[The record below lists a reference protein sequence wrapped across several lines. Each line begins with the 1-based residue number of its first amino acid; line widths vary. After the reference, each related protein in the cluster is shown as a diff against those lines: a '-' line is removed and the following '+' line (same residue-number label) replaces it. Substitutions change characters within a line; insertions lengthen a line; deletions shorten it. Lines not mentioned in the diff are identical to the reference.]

1 MLIPNCMLKEMV
13 EERKEEQ
20 GRKMGWK
27 HWLEGLGVK
36 TCSKQEA
43 SGPTIILARWL

>member
-1 MLIPNCMLKEMV
+1 MHKFKEMV

-36 TCSKQEA
+36 TCLKQGA
-43 SGPTIILARWL
+43 SGPTLSLTPWL